1 MDSPSDTTGTTRPS
15 LQFEQI
21 ARIDARDKASG
32 RTRYMSDLSFPGM
45 LYATFVRSRFP
56 HALIRRVDTSKAL
69 ALPGVVAVLTA
80 ADVPGFNGFG
90 IVVPDMPVICGD
102 KVRYLGDTVA
112 LVAAESGRIA
122 EQAARLV
129 DVDYEELPVV
139 DDPVAALLPNAPKVH
154 DKGNICLH
162 TLIAKG
168 DVEQGFREADLIIE
182 HEYRTP
188 RQAHVPLETE
198 SGVAV
203 PEADGSLSMYAGS
216 QYAFRDQLQLAR
228 ILGMNP
234 RMIHVVSNPVG
245 GGFGSK
251 DELTIQGGLA
261 LLAMKTGR
269 PVKVSLSREESLV
282 SGWKRH
288 PFIIR
293 MKTGF
298 RKDGTLVAND
308 VVCYED
314 KGAYSSL
321 GGPVLN
327 LALEHASSLYRV
339 PNTRHEGWAVFTNNG
354 TCGAMRGFG
363 VPQVLFAIES
373 NMNEAAEK
381 LGLDSVTIRRRNVLH
396 QGEVSPIGHTLR
408 TGVSLDL
415 VLDAIERSD
424 LWQHRAEYKR
434 VERPWLK
441 RGVALAIAPQGA
453 GLGLG
458 IPDYGGAHID
468 LEKDGTFTLRIGL
481 VEYGQGT
488 HTGFVQMAAALLHV
502 HPSRIRL
509 IAGQTRD
516 SVDAGPA
523 TASRSSYTAS
533 NAIAA
538 AYDDFCNKVE
548 QAVGGPDNS
557 SVTSSC
563 RSHDGG
569 METPAGF
576 RSYEQLAEEY
586 AHEVPLRGEGYFVWP
601 TADREIPGAAG
612 LPHWIYSF
620 AAQAALVEVNTLT
633 GETQLLRVATALD
646 TGCTINREQV
656 EAQIDGGVAQGQGF
670 ALSEDTLI
678 TKGQVRSKNF
688 STYIIPTVQDVPSH
702 EYIVLENP
710 EGTSPLGVRGIGEV
724 TMVPVIPAIPLA
736 IHDATGVWVRHLP
749 ATPERVYR
757 LLHPMMDE

>member
-298 RKDGTLVAND
+298 KKDGTLVAND

-408 TGVSLDL
+408 TGVSMDL

-424 LWQHRAEYKR
+424 LWQHREEYKR
-434 VERPWLK
+434 AERPWLK

>member
-1 MDSPSDTTGTTRPS
+1 
-15 LQFEQI
+15 
-21 ARIDARDKASG
+21 
-32 RTRYMSDLSFPGM
+32 
-45 LYATFVRSRFP
+45 
-56 HALIRRVDTSKAL
+56 
-69 ALPGVVAVLTA
+69 
-80 ADVPGFNGFG
+80 
-90 IVVPDMPVICGD
+90 
-102 KVRYLGDTVA
+102 
-112 LVAAESGRIA
+112 
-122 EQAARLV
+122 
-129 DVDYEELPVV
+129 
-139 DDPVAALLPNAPKVH
+139 
-154 DKGNICLH
+154 
-162 TLIAKG
+162 
-168 DVEQGFREADLIIE
+168 
-182 HEYRTP
+182 
-188 RQAHVPLETE
+188 
-198 SGVAV
+198 
-203 PEADGSLSMYAGS
+203 
-216 QYAFRDQLQLAR
+216 
-228 ILGMNP
+228 MNP

-354 TCGAMRGFG
+354 TCGAFRGFG

-408 TGVSLDL
+408 TGVSMDL

-424 LWQHRAEYKR
+424 LWQHREEYKR
-434 VERPWLK
+434 AERPWLK

-458 IPDYGGAHID
+458 IPDYGGAYID

-523 TASRSSYTAS
+523 TASRSTYTAS

-557 SVTSSC
+557 GVTSSC
-563 RSHDGG
+563 TSHDGG

-576 RSYEQLAEEY
+576 LSYEQLAEDY
-586 AHEVPLRGEGYFVWP
+586 AQEVPLRGEGYFVWP

-656 EAQIDGGVAQGQGF
+656 EGQIDGGVAQGQGF
-670 ALSEDTLI
+670 ALSEDTI
-678 TKGQVRSKNF
+678 ISKGQVRSKNF

>member
-32 RTRYMSDLSFPGM
+32 RTRYMSDLSFPDM
-45 LYATFVRSRFP
+45 LYAAFVRSRFP

-122 EQAARLV
+122 EQAAKLV

-182 HEYRTP
+182 REYRTP

-288 PFIIR
+288 PFTIR

-298 RKDGTLVAND
+298 KTDGTLVAND

-339 PNTRHEGWAVFTNNG
+339 PNTRHEGWAVFTNSG
-354 TCGAMRGFG
+354 TCGAFRGFG

-408 TGVSLDL
+408 TGVSMDL

-434 VERPWLK
+434 AERPWLK

-458 IPDYGGAHID
+458 IPDYGGAYID

-509 IAGQTRD
+509 IAGQTLD

-523 TASRSSYTAS
+523 TASRSTYTAS

-538 AYDDFCNKVE
+538 ACDDFCKKVE
-548 QAVGGPDNS
+548 QAVGGPENS
-557 SVTSSC
+557 GATSSC

-576 RSYEQLAEEY
+576 LSYEQLAEQY
-586 AHEVPLRGEGYFVWP
+586 TQEVPLRGEGYFVWP

-646 TGCTINREQV
+646 TGRTINREQV

>member
-408 TGVSLDL
+408 TGVSMDL

-424 LWQHRAEYKR
+424 LWQHREEYKR
-434 VERPWLK
+434 AERPWLK

>member
-1 MDSPSDTTGTTRPS
+1 MDSLSDTTGTTRPS

-122 EQAARLV
+122 EQAAKLV

-168 DVEQGFREADLIIE
+168 DVEQGFREADLIID

-298 RKDGTLVAND
+298 KKDGTLVAND

-381 LGLDSVTIRRRNVLH
+381 LGLDSVTIRHRNVLH

-408 TGVSLDL
+408 TGVSMDL

-424 LWQHRAEYKR
+424 LWQRRTEYKR
-434 VERPWLK
+434 AERPWLK

-458 IPDYGGAHID
+458 IPDYGGAYID

-523 TASRSSYTAS
+523 TASRSTYTAS

-548 QAVGGPDNS
+548 QAVDGPDS
-557 SVTSSC
+557 TGVASSC
-563 RSHDGG
+563 TSRDGG

-576 RSYEQLAEEY
+576 RSYEQLAEDY
-586 AHEVPLRGEGYFVWP
+586 AQEVLLRGEGYFVWP

-688 STYIIPTVQDVPSH
+688 STYVIPTVQDVPSH

-724 TMVPVIPAIPLA
+724 TMVPIIPAIPLA